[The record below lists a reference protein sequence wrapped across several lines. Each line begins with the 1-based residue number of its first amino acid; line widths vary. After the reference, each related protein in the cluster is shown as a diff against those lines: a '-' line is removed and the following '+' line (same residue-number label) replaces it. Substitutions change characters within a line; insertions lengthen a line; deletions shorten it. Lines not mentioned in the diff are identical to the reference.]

1 MLSWTFCTSP
11 IPSSKASSYERSQ
24 AGPSQ
29 LQLLHPHLLA
39 TLLKLV
45 PPLRTATAQLWPS
58 PLLITLPA
66 VSPSV
71 ALLNSRLAAILRP
84 SSSALPRARPH
95 FCPQASHNPTGR
107 THPRPL
113 ALSHHFAN
121 LWPASVPLAPLYST
135 TLHPCAPPPFSVSVQ
150 CFFVSVECSF
160 FFVKCSNSPRVVLCG
175 SGFTNGFCQPRP
187 GSCFSFSPFDSV
199 FVLPMQLVLLLCLLR
214 PSPRPLCTLVLSRPS
229 LFPSSASSFPSSA
242 PSFSSSAPTLL
253 ASSSAV
259 PVLPMASANRA
270 RVHVSPLV
278 PLTPFCALLPV
289 CFLRSSLR
297 LPFVHTGLL

>member
-1 MLSWTFCTSP
+1 VASAPVLAAALT
-11 IPSSKASSYERSQ
+11 PSSSGLPPSSPLAAIEVGSLTVTVAGLSLPFAAT
-24 AGPSQ
+24 AGPSF
-29 LQLLHPHLLA
+29 
-39 TLLKLV
+39 
-45 PPLRTATAQLWPS
+45 
-58 PLLITLPA
+58 PA
-66 VSPSV
+66 ASPSGRFSFTSPRRPH
-71 ALLNSRLAAILRP
+71 ANAGFDRLASSRLAAILRP

-214 PSPRPLCTLVLSRPS
+214 PSPRPLCTLVLCCPFVSCAPPFGCPLYALVYCS
-229 LFPSSASSFPSSA
+229 LYALIESSYCSSFKLSGVIFPARRSVKMR
-242 PSFSSSAPTLL
+242 FLMIR
-253 ASSSAV
+253 AV
-259 PVLPMASANRA
+259 GL
-270 RVHVSPLV
+270 VS
-278 PLTPFCALLPV
+278 
-289 CFLRSSLR
+289 
-297 LPFVHTGLL
+297 

>member
-1 MLSWTFCTSP
+1 VRGVGGVGGRGGQTSARVPGWMGWRRSAANKASGGACDTWPSCFSNSSTVGRIPVQINRYTKGCGCDSSPTVGELALGVLSWTLCTSP
-11 IPSSKASSYERSQ
+11 IFSSKASERSQ

-95 FCPQASHNPTGR
+95 FCPQAFHNPTGR

-121 LWPASVPLAPLYST
+121 LWP
-135 TLHPCAPPPFSVSVQ
+135 
-150 CFFVSVECSF
+150 
-160 FFVKCSNSPRVVLCG
+160 
-175 SGFTNGFCQPRP
+175 RP
-187 GSCFSFSPFDSV
+187 MF
-199 FVLPMQLVLLLCLLR
+199 LLL
-214 PSPRPLCTLVLSRPS
+214 P
-229 LFPSSASSFPSSA
+229 
-242 PSFSSSAPTLL
+242 
-253 ASSSAV
+253 
-259 PVLPMASANRA
+259 
-270 RVHVSPLV
+270 
-278 PLTPFCALLPV
+278 
-289 CFLRSSLR
+289 
-297 LPFVHTGLL
+297 